1 MGGFRTTLGGMR
13 NQGLKY
19 GRVLLVGAMFP
30 FLVSTVLACSSTSDA
45 PTFEGTWG
53 SDEPPQP
60 ELALAEDGSISGT
73 DGCNRLI
80 GSWKLVDQ
88 HVELSPLGTTM
99 MFCEGVDTWLGS
111 ATRAEIEGDTL
122 HLFDQDGTEIGTLSK
137 QE

>member
-1 MGGFRTTLGGMR
+1 MR

-30 FLVSTVLACSSTSDA
+30 LLAATVLACSSTSDA

-60 ELALAEDGSISGT
+60 ELTLAEDGSISGT
-73 DGCNRLI
+73 DECNRLI
-80 GSWKLVDQ
+80 GSWELVDQ

-111 ATRAEIEGDTL
+111 ATCVEIEGDTL
-122 HLFDQDGTEIGTLSK
+122 HLFDQDGTEIGMLLR
-137 QE
+137 E

>member
-19 GRVLLVGAMFP
+19 VRVLLVGAMFP
-30 FLVSTVLACSSTSDA
+30 LLASTVLGCSSTSDA
-45 PTFEGTWG
+45 STFEGTWG
-53 SDEPPQP
+53 SGEPPQP
-60 ELALAEDGSISGT
+60 ELTLAEDGSIGGT